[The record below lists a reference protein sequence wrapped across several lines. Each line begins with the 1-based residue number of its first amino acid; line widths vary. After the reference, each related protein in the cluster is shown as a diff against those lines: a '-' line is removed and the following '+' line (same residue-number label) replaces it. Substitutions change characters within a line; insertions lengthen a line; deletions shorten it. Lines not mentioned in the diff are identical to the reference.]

1 MLNVVLP
8 CHFNLFSK
16 KSQIGE
22 LNIGSCDYDVQH
34 LLDELKGADG
44 GEEICNGLMAEGQ
57 DCNLPLMP
65 GSYAK
70 GDEAIVI
77 TLPDIPPVLEP
88 FLKGTI
94 KAQAIGTKPDGTEV
108 ACLEIMLELA

>member
-1 MLNVVLP
+1 M
-8 CHFNLFSK
+8 
-16 KSQIGE
+16 
-22 LNIGSCDYDVQH
+22 NIGSCNYDVQH
-34 LLDELKGADG
+34 LLDELKGAEG

-108 ACLEIMLELA
+108 ACLGATIEMTWSGH